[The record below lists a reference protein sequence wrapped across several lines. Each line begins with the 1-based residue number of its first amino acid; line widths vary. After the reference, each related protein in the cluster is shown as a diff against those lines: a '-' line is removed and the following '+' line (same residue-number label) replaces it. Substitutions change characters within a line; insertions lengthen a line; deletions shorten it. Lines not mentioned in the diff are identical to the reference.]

1 MTYWF
6 KAFKEIYVQSLADY
20 KDNQGEILVAKHHK
34 IYTLDRICSEK
45 FSKQTK
51 SNKVTATIIS
61 HGGGGSLSFRT
72 VPLYLLKFPFSIKI
86 MRHIKQKWNKTIKP
100 QKYCP
105 TTGEKTANRNC
116 PRGSLSV
123 GAASWRL

>member
-6 KAFKEIYVQSLADY
+6 KACKGIYVQSLADY
-20 KDNQGEILVAKHHK
+20 KNNQGEILVAKHHK
-34 IYTLDRICSEK
+34 IYTFDRICSEK

-51 SNKVTATIIS
+51 NSNKVTATIIS

-105 TTGEKTANRNC
+105 TTEEKN
-116 PRGSLSV
+116 S
-123 GAASWRL
+123 